1 MTASGALL
9 RGILSSARG
18 GASTLLGRWGGGGQ
32 GQLAPPCLSQPGS
45 LGQLSQAWPL
55 HCRSVYRPREAALSR
70 SMELYSNAPPAALG
84 IPPKLLPRDPEASVA
99 GAYPYGA
106 AAQELGLLV
115 LECCPQKKLDCIGE
129 RGVVTSLGEVGRG
142 RGHNSHAPVPTGNQA
157 CVPPLSYRSSSWQT
171 GCVP

>member
-1 MTASGALL
+1 MLYSEA
-9 RGILSSARG
+9 SSA
-18 GASTLLGRWGGGGQ
+18 LPEVVHPPFWDGGQ

-45 LGQLSQAWPL
+45 LGQPSQAWPL

-129 RGVVTSLGEVGRG
+129 SGVVTSLGEGGGGGVVTIAMLLFQLATR
-142 RGHNSHAPVPTGNQA
+142 PV
-157 CVPPLSYRSSSWQT
+157 CLL
-171 GCVP
+171 